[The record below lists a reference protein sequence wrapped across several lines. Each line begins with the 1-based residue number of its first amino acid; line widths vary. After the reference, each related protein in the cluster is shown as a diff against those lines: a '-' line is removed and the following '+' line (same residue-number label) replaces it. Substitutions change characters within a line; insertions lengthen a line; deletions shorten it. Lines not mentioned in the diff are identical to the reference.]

1 MVNTFWKKPNAK
13 VFTNTATVLFL
24 AILPEV
30 AFALGGAGGGGIFCW
45 VAQYF
50 KSIVGAAALV
60 AIFLWAIEH
69 IFGVSKLHDIVIKV
83 GVACGIVIA
92 AASLITSS
100 GLTVGCNI

>member
-1 MVNTFWKKPNAK
+1 MVNTFWKKPNTRA
-13 VFTNTATVLFL
+13 FTNTAAVIFL
-24 AILPEV
+24 AALPEV
-30 AFALGGAGGGGIFCW
+30 AFALGGASGGGIFCW

-100 GLTVGCNI
+100 GLTVSCNL

>member
-1 MVNTFWKKPNAK
+1 MVNTFWKKHSHKA
-13 VFTNTATVLFL
+13 FTSTAV
-24 AILPEV
+24 AIFIAALPEV
-30 AFALGGAGGGGIFCW
+30 AFALGGSGGGGIFCW

>member
-1 MVNTFWKKPNAK
+1 MVNTYWKKHSQKAYTSAAAA
-13 VFTNTATVLFL
+13 VFL
-24 AILPEV
+24 AALPEV